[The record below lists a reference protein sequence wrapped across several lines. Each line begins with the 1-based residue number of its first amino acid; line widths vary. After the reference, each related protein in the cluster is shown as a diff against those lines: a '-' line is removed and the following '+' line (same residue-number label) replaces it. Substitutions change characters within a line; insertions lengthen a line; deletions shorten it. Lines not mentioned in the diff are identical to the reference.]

1 MGGRGVPKP
10 GTVDRKT
17 RHLGLLHCKR
27 EVEPA
32 MTEKIPWRKDEAGTT
47 VSYEG
52 EIDGYLGNPG

>member
-32 MTEKIPWRKDEAGTT
+32 MSEKIPLAKG
-47 VSYEG
+47 
-52 EIDGYLGNPG
+52 